1 MATPSGTDCEKNRA
15 VHKAATPFPPLPC
28 TLPSIMAFLP
38 SLSRRKTSHEYLAE
52 RALRRPSSTIWLNH
66 VCVSTT
72 QFEKALGFYVSTLGL
87 SLRTVELDP
96 TQPSRMHAILVD
108 AEDRDVLELVEADGG
123 TQTPTNVSQ
132 LGFCLPRRSWQL
144 LRARLDTHEHPY
156 RVSGDS
162 LVFQDTDGIVL
173 RVQPLGEC

>member
-1 MATPSGTDCEKNRA
+1 
-15 VHKAATPFPPLPC
+15 
-28 TLPSIMAFLP
+28 MAFLS
-38 SLSRRKTSHEYLAE
+38 SLSRRKISHEYLAE

-72 QFEKALGFYVSTLGL
+72 QFEKALDFYVSTLGL
-87 SLRTVELDP
+87 SLRTVKLDP
-96 TQPSRMHAILVD
+96 TDPSRLHAILVD
-108 AEDRDVLELVEADGG
+108 AEDRDVLELVEADASIEA
-123 TQTPTNVSQ
+123 PTNVSQ
-132 LGFCLPRRSWQL
+132 LGFSLPRRSWQL

-162 LVFQDTDGIVL
+162 LLFEDTDGIVL

>member
-1 MATPSGTDCEKNRA
+1 
-15 VHKAATPFPPLPC
+15 
-28 TLPSIMAFLP
+28 MAFLP
-38 SLSRRKTSHEYLAE
+38 SLSRRKISHEYLAE

-72 QFEKALGFYVSTLGL
+72 QFEKALDFYVSTLGL

-96 TQPSRMHAILVD
+96 TDPSRLHAILVD
-108 AEDRDVLELVEADGG
+108 AEDHDVLELVEADASIEA
-123 TQTPTNVSQ
+123 PTNVSQ

-162 LVFQDTDGIVL
+162 LLFEDTDGIVL

>member
-1 MATPSGTDCEKNRA
+1 
-15 VHKAATPFPPLPC
+15 
-28 TLPSIMAFLP
+28 MAFLP
-38 SLSRRKTSHEYLAE
+38 SPSRRQITHEYLAE

-72 QFEKALGFYVSTLGL
+72 QFDKALDFYVSTLGL

-96 TQPSRMHAILVD
+96 TEPSRLHAVLVD
-108 AEDRDVLELVEADGG
+108 AEDCDVLEIVEADPNAE
-123 TQTPTNVSQ
+123 QLANVSQ

-144 LRARLDTHEHPY
+144 LRARLDTQEHPY
-156 RVSGDS
+156 RVSGDL
-162 LVFQDTDGIVL
+162 LVFEDADGIVL